1 MLDTQETL
9 FTITDLKQYIYC
21 PRIFYYHACLPDI
34 RPVTYKM
41 QSGIDAHDDERKRA
55 LRRSLAMYDEPL
67 GQRRFDVS
75 ALSAEL
81 GLSGRLDEIVET
93 DDGKLIPVDYKLA
106 RKAGYHFKVQ
116 LAAYAM
122 LLEAT
127 YRTSVKSGFL
137 YLLLS
142 RKTLR
147 VPITAK
153 LRTEVRQ
160 ALSDMRAI
168 AETEAMPMP
177 TDWRQRCSD
186 CEFRRFCNDV

>member
-1 MLDTQETL
+1 MLDSQELL

-21 PRIFYYHACLPDI
+21 PRIFYYHACLPTI

-55 LRRSLAMYDEPL
+55 LRRSLAMYDEPS
-67 GQRRFDVS
+67 GKRHFDVS
-75 ALSAEL
+75 VQSAEL
-81 GLSGRLDEIVET
+81 GLSGKIDEIVET
-93 DDGKLIPVDYKLA
+93 GAGEFMPVDYKLA

-116 LAAYAM
+116 LTAYAM
-122 LLEAT
+122 LLEAS
-127 YRTSVKSGFL
+127 YQIRVKSGFL

-147 VPITAK
+147 VPITPK
-153 LRTEVRQ
+153 LRTEVGQ
-160 ALSDMRAI
+160 ALDSMHAI
-168 AETEAMPMP
+168 AETETMP
-177 TDWRQRCSD
+177 TPTVWRQRCPD